1 MSLRPPFEIGLI
13 AYPGAQEAALH
24 GLSDN
29 FRVAERLAQERQ
41 SSSKALFKVSCYA
54 LDDTRMRVVPA
65 AGGFG
70 GLPSGIPD
78 IVIAP
83 PCLGSLP
90 DRETIVPIAGWLKE
104 RHAAGAVVA
113 SVCAGAFL
121 LAQAGLLDGRTATT
135 HWVYANMLAKDYP
148 AVTLDIDKL
157 VIDDGDIITAGGV
170 MAWTDLSLKIIGNT
184 LGSAAMIE
192 TARFL
197 LIDPPGR
204 EQRNYSSFSPVLTHG
219 DGAILK
225 VQQWLPSVEAR
236 KLTVEMMAERAGL
249 TERTFIRRFEK
260 ATGLRPTEY
269 RQNVRMDQAREMLG
283 STERSI
289 EQIAWTVGYDDVS
302 AFRKVFLKT
311 TGLLPAFYRKKFGAI
326 PVAEIPPM
334 FRATK
339 AAGATADT

>member
-1 MSLRPPFEIGLI
+1 MSVRPPLEIGLI
-13 AYPGAQEAALH
+13 AYPGSQEAALH

-29 FRVAERLAQERQ
+29 FQVAQRLAQERR
-41 SSSKALFKVSCYA
+41 SISTPLLTVSRYT
-54 LDDTRMRVVPA
+54 LDEQRANVVPMSNSVDG
-65 AGGFG
+65 AG
-70 GLPSGIPD
+70 SGVPD
-78 IVIAP
+78 VVIAP
-83 PCLGSLP
+83 PCLGALP
-90 DRETIVPIAGWLKE
+90 ERESIVPIAGWLKE

-121 LAQAGLLDGRTATT
+121 LAEAGLLDGRTATT
-135 HWVYANMLAKDYP
+135 HWTYANMLAKAYP

-170 MAWTDLSLKIIGNT
+170 MAWTDLSLKIIGNI

-204 EQRNYSSFSPVLTHG
+204 EQRNYSAFSPVLTHG

-225 VQQWLPSVEAR
+225 VQQWLQSVEVR
-236 KLTVEMMAERAGL
+236 KLTVDMMAERAGL
-249 TERTFIRRFEK
+249 AERTFIRRFEK

-269 RQNVRMDQAREMLG
+269 RQNIRMDQARELLG
-283 STERSI
+283 SSEHSI
-289 EQIAWTVGYDDVS
+289 EQIAWMVGYDDVS

-311 TGLLPAFYRKKFGAI
+311 TGLSPAFYRKKFAAI
-326 PVAEIPPM
+326 PAAEIPS
-334 FRATK
+334 
-339 AAGATADT
+339 DTESDDIGVSHGR